1 MEIINRQRAD
11 QEQMLRALSSEL
23 TEEIRGE
30 RLRFVEAMKEATAI
44 NVQAHVE
51 HFKAELGREVA
62 VMTQDVGRLHKEK
75 QVIEQQIADL
85 FAFYS
90 KQKQE
95 SEAPYGR
102 VPPRSSGHPNVQNIA
117 SSQSPQRRPL
127 PNPENHSVDDV
138 RFQRRDP
145 RTRIRAE

>member
-1 MEIINRQRAD
+1 
-11 QEQMLRALSSEL
+11 
-23 TEEIRGE
+23 
-30 RLRFVEAMKEATAI
+30 MKEATAI

-75 QVIEQQIADL
+75 QAIEQQIADL

-95 SEAPYGR
+95 SE
-102 VPPRSSGHPNVQNIA
+102 V
-117 SSQSPQRRPL
+117 RP
-127 PNPENHSVDDV
+127 VDLLL
-138 RFQRRDP
+138 
-145 RTRIRAE
+145 T

>member
-1 MEIINRQRAD
+1 M
-11 QEQMLRALSSEL
+11 
-23 TEEIRGE
+23 
-30 RLRFVEAMKEATAI
+30 EAMKEATAI

-75 QVIEQQIADL
+75 QAIEQQIADL

-95 SEAPYGR
+95 AEAAYR
-102 VPPRSSGHPNVQNIA
+102 RAPPRSSGHQNIA
-117 SSQSPQRRPL
+117 ASKLPQRRPL
-127 PNPENHSVDDV
+127 PSPRNHGADDV
-138 RFQRRDP
+138 GFQRRDP
-145 RTRIRAE
+145 RSRTRDD

>member
-51 HFKAELGREVA
+51 HFKAELGREVT

-75 QVIEQQIADL
+75 QAIEQQIADL

-95 SEAPYGR
+95 SEAPHRRIPARFSGDQNTQNAAASGL
-102 VPPRSSGHPNVQNIA
+102 PR
-117 SSQSPQRRPL
+117 RRPL
-127 PNPENHSVDDV
+127 PSPENHDDV

-145 RTRIRAE
+145 RTKTRAE